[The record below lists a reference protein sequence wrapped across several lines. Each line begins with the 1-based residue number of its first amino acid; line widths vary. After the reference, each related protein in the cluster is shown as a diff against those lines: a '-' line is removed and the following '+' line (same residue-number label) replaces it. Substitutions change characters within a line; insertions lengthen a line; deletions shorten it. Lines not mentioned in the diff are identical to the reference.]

1 MICACAV
8 RIVCVVLLAS
18 GSLGAQN
25 IAPAV
30 RPPKGDLPPVLKQT
44 TSAIAKAFSG
54 PLHLVVGSV
63 ASGGG
68 LAGGLGIDIDPPAP
82 WAAKIKGLYSIQQYW
97 VVESVLRFE
106 GRRAMVE
113 AYGRLRDLPQLAF
126 YGLGTA
132 SDLDQRTNFDMRED
146 QAGVDASF
154 RVAPWVTVSGRAEQ
168 SWIDV
173 NAGRAKNQLSIEQVF
188 SDQAAPGLMQQP
200 RFGRYEGALEFGIP
214 ASVGEGLFQGLKT
227 RASHARWV
235 DQELDRFS
243 FTRVELEAQQRF
255 AVFMPKHRLTL
266 HAWIST
272 SAADAGQAVP
282 FYLQRTLGGRG
293 QLRSVHEEFLGSD
306 GTGASLRGY
315 DTYRFRG
322 QHLLLMQAE
331 YRIPIWTLLDAT
343 VFYDAGKVTA
353 ERSQLDLSGLR
364 QNYGV
369 SLSAMRGIA
378 TAARVDF
385 GFGGEGVQLL
395 VSISTK

>member
-1 MICACAV
+1 
-8 RIVCVVLLAS
+8 
-18 GSLGAQN
+18 
-25 IAPAV
+25 
-30 RPPKGDLPPVLKQT
+30 
-44 TSAIAKAFSG
+44 
-54 PLHLVVGSV
+54 
-63 ASGGG
+63 
-68 LAGGLGIDIDPPAP
+68 
-82 WAAKIKGLYSIQQYW
+82 
-97 VVESVLRFE
+97 
-106 GRRAMVE
+106 MVE
-113 AYGRLRDLPQLAF
+113 AYGRLRDLPQIAF

-132 SDLDQRTNFDMRED
+132 SDLDQRTKFDMRED

-272 SAADAGQAVP
+272 SAADAGHAVP

-378 TAARVDF
+378 TAARVDV